1 MFISMMLGKGNIY
14 FKKMLLAAS
23 SFAAGKEGSS
33 THPGSDHISVKIH
46 S

>member
-1 MFISMMLGKGNIY
+1 MFISMMFGKGNIY

-23 SFAAGKEGSS
+23 SFAAGKESRS
-33 THPGSDHISVKIH
+33 KHPGSDHISVKIH